1 MATIINCTTGE
12 VITEPLTEQE
22 IVVNAWDSLR
32 YERNIRLSSSDIFV
46 LSDRW
51 SAYTQSKQLEWSLY
65 RQALRDLPQNTTDPL
80 NPVWPVKPE

>member
-22 IVVNAWDSLR
+22 IVVNAWDNLR
-32 YERNIRLSSSDIFV
+32 YQRNVKLSASDIFV

-51 SAYTQSKQLEWSLY
+51 SSYTPSKQLEWSQY
-65 RQALRDLPQNTTDPL
+65 RQDLRDLPQNTSDPL
-80 NPVWPVKPE
+80 NPIWPVKPE